1 MFGSTSRAACSSV
14 RQYLFVSVSTLSF
27 DLLSVSVGLSLAA
40 GLLFTTP
47 ADAREKRRAEIQ
59 PQIESV
65 APAPTSP
72 LTMIISLNKQ
82 RLYVYDAN
90 GFVTT
95 SRVSTGMPGFD
106 TPKGIYSIIQKKE
119 EHVSNIY
126 EGASMPYMQRLLQTG
141 IAMHAGVV
149 PGYPASHGCIRL
161 PFSFAPKLF
170 QMTTMNERVIVTPD
184 VQSPVPIEHPTLF
197 AALPKGDGS
206 APQAILL
213 ERTAATDVGTVLGI
227 TPAAAS
233 EGVHTLASVKA
244 ERVRE
249 RERLVAAIETA
260 KADALKAQD
269 AIPLLA
275 KAADDAKKDHKAA
288 ALEKSKADRAADKA
302 LDAQKAAERTLKGL
316 NKRMAKTRIR
326 ADELE
331 ALRQQ
336 ALKAEAD
343 VKTAAAAATTAREI
357 ADRAKTALDGAKT
370 KLNAA
375 EAARAGS
382 KKAARAA
389 TDVIAA
395 AEKRVA
401 VFDRQEA
408 NRSLPI
414 TVLITPKTR
423 NISVRQGWE
432 TIAEAPITIADPA
445 LPVGTHLFTA
455 TSWRDGS
462 ETELKW
468 TTTSVGEQNP
478 PMPEEKSDRRS
489 KKEKADEVVSLPPAT
504 DATKAAAVLSRI
516 SVPADMQVKIAAVV
530 KPGSTVIISD
540 FDMARSEV
548 RPGTDFTVQM
558 PEVVA
563 KITKPERKKIEQE
576 FEDDDKKGGWFFFSA
591 PPPAPKYK
599 RRATVGG
606 NKWGSW

>member
-1 MFGSTSRAACSSV
+1 M
-14 RQYLFVSVSTLSF
+14 
-27 DLLSVSVGLSLAA
+27 
-40 GLLFTTP
+40 
-47 ADAREKRRAEIQ
+47 
-59 PQIESV
+59 
-65 APAPTSP
+65 
-72 LTMIISLNKQ
+72 
-82 RLYVYDAN
+82 
-90 GFVTT
+90 
-95 SRVSTGMPGFD
+95 
-106 TPKGIYSIIQKKE
+106 
-119 EHVSNIY
+119 
-126 EGASMPYMQRLLQTG
+126 
-141 IAMHAGVV
+141 
-149 PGYPASHGCIRL
+149 
-161 PFSFAPKLF
+161 
-170 QMTTMNERVIVTPD
+170 
-184 VQSPVPIEHPTLF
+184 
-197 AALPKGDGS
+197 
-206 APQAILL
+206 
-213 ERTAATDVGTVLGI
+213 
-227 TPAAAS
+227 
-233 EGVHTLASVKA
+233 
-244 ERVRE
+244 
-249 RERLVAAIETA
+249 
-260 KADALKAQD
+260 
-269 AIPLLA
+269 
-275 KAADDAKKDHKAA
+275 
-288 ALEKSKADRAADKA
+288 
-302 LDAQKAAERTLKGL
+302 KGL

-336 ALKAEAD
+336 ALKSEAD

-357 ADRAKTALDGAKT
+357 ADRAKATLDEVKT

-375 EAARAGS
+375 DAARAGS

-389 TDVIAA
+389 TDAIAA

-455 TSWRDGS
+455 TGWRDGS

-468 TTTSVGEQNP
+468 TATSVGEQNP
-478 PMPEEKSDRRS
+478 PTPEEKSDRRS

>member
-14 RQYLFVSVSTLSF
+14 RQHLFVSVSTLSF

-59 PQIESV
+59 SQIESV

-227 TPAAAS
+227 TPATAS

-249 RERLVAAIETA
+249 RERLVAAVETA

-275 KAADDAKKDHKAA
+275 KAADDAKKDYKAA

-336 ALKAEAD
+336 ALKTETD

-357 ADRAKTALDGAKT
+357 ADRAKATLDEVKT

-375 EAARAGS
+375 DAARAGS

-389 TDVIAA
+389 TDAIAA

-455 TSWRDGS
+455 TGWRDGS

-468 TTTSVGEQNP
+468 TATSVGEQNP

-576 FEDDDKKGGWFFFSA
+576 FEDDNKKGGWFFFSA